1 MRLNQR
7 KAGVLLNYL
16 YEGIRLL
23 TTLVYTP
30 IMLRLL
36 GESEYG
42 LYDLVS
48 STVAYLNLLSLG
60 FSGAYVRYHSQYYVK
75 DDEDGIARL
84 NGMFII
90 IFGVM
95 AVLSLVCG
103 SVMTVKAE
111 LLFDDGLTATELA
124 KAKVLMGILVISTAL
139 TFPNTVFTC
148 FVSAYEQFVFQR
160 LLSVVQSILNP
171 CLVIPLLLLGYDSVA
186 VVLVT
191 AGLTAVTFAVNA
203 FYCFQKLKMRFS
215 FRNLQPALLKEMWG
229 FTFFIFLNQIIDQVN
244 WSVDKFL
251 LERIKKSTAVVAV
264 YAIGGQI
271 NSLYYQVSSS
281 VVTVFAP
288 RVNRIVASTDDNTE
302 LTAMMIRVGRIQL
315 LILGLILSGFALFGQ
330 EFIRLWAGD
339 GFGDAYWVALLL
351 MTPVTVPLI
360 QNLGIDIQRA
370 KNKHRAR
377 SIVCSC
383 LAVGNV
389 LLSIVLIPYFGSI
402 GAAAGTAVAL
412 LIGNGLFMNW
422 YYHYRIGLN
431 MLTFWKAIIRLLP
444 AGAAA
449 VGFGVLYTTLISTT
463 GWIGL
468 VLGIVVYTVG
478 YALIMWLLGMNRYE
492 KELVLGCLRAFDR
505 RRSKND

>member
-111 LLFDDGLTATELA
+111 LLFDDGLTAMELA

-171 CLVIPLLLLGYDSVA
+171 
-186 VVLVT
+186 
-191 AGLTAVTFAVNA
+191 
-203 FYCFQKLKMRFS
+203 
-215 FRNLQPALLKEMWG
+215 
-229 FTFFIFLNQIIDQVN
+229 
-244 WSVDKFL
+244 
-251 LERIKKSTAVVAV
+251 
-264 YAIGGQI
+264 
-271 NSLYYQVSSS
+271 
-281 VVTVFAP
+281 
-288 RVNRIVASTDDNTE
+288 
-302 LTAMMIRVGRIQL
+302 
-315 LILGLILSGFALFGQ
+315 
-330 EFIRLWAGD
+330 
-339 GFGDAYWVALLL
+339 
-351 MTPVTVPLI
+351 
-360 QNLGIDIQRA
+360 
-370 KNKHRAR
+370 
-377 SIVCSC
+377 
-383 LAVGNV
+383 
-389 LLSIVLIPYFGSI
+389 
-402 GAAAGTAVAL
+402 
-412 LIGNGLFMNW
+412 
-422 YYHYRIGLN
+422 
-431 MLTFWKAIIRLLP
+431 
-444 AGAAA
+444 
-449 VGFGVLYTTLISTT
+449 
-463 GWIGL
+463 
-468 VLGIVVYTVG
+468 
-478 YALIMWLLGMNRYE
+478 
-492 KELVLGCLRAFDR
+492 
-505 RRSKND
+505 

>member
-1 MRLNQR
+1 M
-7 KAGVLLNYL
+7 
-16 YEGIRLL
+16 
-23 TTLVYTP
+23 
-30 IMLRLL
+30 
-36 GESEYG
+36 
-42 LYDLVS
+42 
-48 STVAYLNLLSLG
+48 
-60 FSGAYVRYHSQYYVK
+60 
-75 DDEDGIARL
+75 
-84 NGMFII
+84 
-90 IFGVM
+90 
-95 AVLSLVCG
+95 
-103 SVMTVKAE
+103 
-111 LLFDDGLTATELA
+111 
-124 KAKVLMGILVISTAL
+124 
-139 TFPNTVFTC
+139 
-148 FVSAYEQFVFQR
+148 
-160 LLSVVQSILNP
+160 VQSILNP

-229 FTFFIFLNQIIDQVN
+229 FTFFIFLNQIIDQAN

-315 LILGLILSGFALFGQ
+315 LILGLVLSGFALFGQ